1 MQREVALVATVM
13 LMGTCYALLSNA
25 LRIFKKFELQ
35 AGEVVRFGDMLKALP
50 KTDEI
55 DEEDFDEE
63 EMKADPKSAV
73 L

>member
-1 MQREVALVATVM
+1 M